1 MSLAFCLLVFSS
13 VSYAQQPKTNARLVP
28 GSADVIHDVMGIAIG
43 MACDEALAVAARIS
57 AMPTGPGRFPY
68 GWQKQTGVAR
78 LDGVRIEYP
87 YTRYNV
93 TLKLA
98 RNMGVDLAGF
108 SCLEDGDRREVF
120 DLLRRI
126 NFESGTETPP
136 SIGSLRALFQEKYG
150 VPSATFDPLSFATIF
165 NRRGMIQSTAKSCV
179 SYENGH
185 LYHNAFL
192 PFDADKCSYALTFT
206 AGQRANVVTGIEI
219 NVHDYLRLENG
230 VRAIVAN
237 RLQSTPVATPKL

>member
-1 MSLAFCLLVFSS
+1 VFGLLVFST
-13 VSYAQQPKTNARLVP
+13 VSYAQQPKTSARLVP

-43 MACDEALAVAARIS
+43 MACDEAVAVAARIS
-57 AMPTGPGRFPY
+57 AVQPAPGRSLY
-68 GWQKQTGVAR
+68 SWQKQTGTAR

-93 TLKLA
+93 PLKLVRGSIVFDHA
-98 RNMGVDLAGF
+98 NF
-108 SCLEDGDRREVF
+108 HCLEDGGRREVF
-120 DLLRRI
+120 DLSRQI
-126 NFESGTETPP
+126 NFTNGTETPP
-136 SIGSLRALFQEKYG
+136 SIASLRALFQEKYG
-150 VPSATFDPLSFATIF
+150 VPSATFDPLAFATMF
-165 NRRGMIQSTAKSCV
+165 NRRGVIQSTAKSCV
-179 SYENGH
+179 AYENGH

-206 AGQRANVVTGIEI
+206 AGQQANIVTGIEI